1 MLSKQNYFLVDCLTS
16 FGKAPGRN
24 IFRAAR
30 LFQTY
35 YMSVKFRIKLCHG
48 YDFLCLNWILNTCW
62 LAFVY
67 VWSFDTVAIFFG
79 LPRQASI
86 FAQSSSRFAV
96 GSNGV
101 SSFPLSQSIM
111 IKLKF
116 RLVLAYL
123 LWVYSSTRV
132 HSSNDF
138 HGPAQSNRVLND
150 CKRLCRDAKTTEVP
164 LEDSQVGVF

>member
-1 MLSKQNYFLVDCLTS
+1 MLSKQNYFLVDCLMS

-24 IFRAAR
+24 LFRAAR
-30 LFQTY
+30 PFQTY

-48 YDFLCLNWILNTCW
+48 YDFLCLNWILNTCL
-62 LAFVY
+62 LAFCM
-67 VWSFDTVAIFFG
+67 FG
-79 LPRQASI
+79 PLIR
-86 FAQSSSRFAV
+86 SRFFCRLPQRFYFRSV
-96 GSNGV
+96 FIEIRRSNGV

-123 LWVYSSTRV
+123 LWGYSSTRV
-132 HSSNDF
+132 HSSNNF

-150 CKRLCRDAKTTEVP
+150 CKRLCRDAKTTVVP
-164 LEDSQVGVF
+164 LEDSQVGLF